1 MSIKTKIDIEF
12 KRAIEQ
18 ADELDELS
26 GRLCAIGSI
35 RMDEAL
41 TLLNRSYKGQNA
53 LRYMDKANR
62 FRERVYDSAEILKGT
77 ASMIRMTATLIYEAE
92 MAALG
97 IAGN

>member
-26 GRLCAIGSI
+26 GKLCAIGSV

-53 LRYMDKANR
+53 SRYMDKANR
-62 FRERVYDSAEILKGT
+62 LRERVYDSAEILKGT
-77 ASMIRMTATLIYEAE
+77 
-92 MAALG
+92 
-97 IAGN
+97 

>member
-26 GRLCAIGSI
+26 GELCSIGSV

-41 TLLNRSYKGQNA
+41 MLLNRSYKGQNA
-53 LRYMDKANR
+53 TRYMDKLNR

-97 IAGN
+97 ICGN